1 MDTIDRDICYDLR
14 YEWRTEKECGCI
26 GSGMYYGDFE
36 TALKYAKKML
46 ATKPKDYYKVTINK
60 ILVKDGC
67 GFHKEEVIKRQE
79 VIYDKF
85 GNAVLGDTT
94 YIR

>member
-1 MDTIDRDICYDLR
+1 MDTIDRDIYYTLN
-14 YEWRTEKECGCI
+14 YEWSTARECG
-26 GSGMYYGDFE
+26 GWSNGVHYGDLG
-36 TALKYAKKML
+36 TALKYAKTML
-46 ATKPKDYYKVTINK
+46 ATKPKDYYKVAIQT

-67 GFHKEEVIKRQE
+67 GCHKEELIKKQE